1 MCMCEYVKNKKSGD
15 RQIFTLTGRQYLHQ
29 NIVNRSLFK
38 GLYGRKCVVKISI
51 KVFSNISPMP
61 KENIFSLDTKPV

>member
-15 RQIFTLTGRQYLHQ
+15 HQIFTLTGRQYLDQ
-29 NIVNRSLFK
+29 NVINRSLFK

-51 KVFSNISPMP
+51 MVFSNISPMP
-61 KENIFSLDTKPV
+61 KENIFSLDTKPL